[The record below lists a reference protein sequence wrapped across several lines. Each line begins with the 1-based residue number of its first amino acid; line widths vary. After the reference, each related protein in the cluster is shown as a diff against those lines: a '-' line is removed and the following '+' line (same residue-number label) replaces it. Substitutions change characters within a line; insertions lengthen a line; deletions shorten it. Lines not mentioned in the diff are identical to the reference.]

1 MWAESLDYRNRRV
14 HVNGG
19 GATVR
24 EDGSFR
30 LVVAH
35 EDPGMLI
42 DIDNTEDGDHVHAV
56 WHSSAGDFGDDLLAR
71 YWCSEYAYAGLVT
84 GAAGK

>member
-1 MWAESLDYRNRRV
+1 MWAESLDYRTRRV

-71 YWCSEYAYAGLVT
+71 HWCSEYAYAGLVT

>member
-1 MWAESLDYRNRRV
+1 MWAESLDYRTRRV

-42 DIDNTEDGDHVHAV
+42 DIDNTEDGDHVYAV

-71 YWCSEYAYAGLVT
+71 HWCSEYAYAGLVT